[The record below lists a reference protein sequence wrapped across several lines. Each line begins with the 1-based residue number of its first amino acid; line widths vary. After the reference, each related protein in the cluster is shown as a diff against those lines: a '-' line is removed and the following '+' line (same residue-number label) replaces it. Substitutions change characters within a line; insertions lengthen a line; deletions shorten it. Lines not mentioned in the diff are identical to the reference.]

1 MKSPQPGF
9 NREAEMIN
17 VTSRQAVLLA
27 AAVAVLAAT
36 AWWQLRPNGLGEGF
50 ASGNGR
56 IEATEVDVAT
66 KLAGR
71 VASIEVDE
79 GDFVEPG
86 QVLARM
92 DTQVLEAQL
101 AQARAQ
107 LRQAENGQT
116 TAASQI
122 SLRQS
127 RSWPPKP

>member
-17 VTSRQAVLLA
+17 FTSRQAVLLA

-66 KLAGR
+66 KLA
-71 VASIEVDE
+71 
-79 GDFVEPG
+79 
-86 QVLARM
+86 
-92 DTQVLEAQL
+92 
-101 AQARAQ
+101 
-107 LRQAENGQT
+107 
-116 TAASQI
+116 
-122 SLRQS
+122 
-127 RSWPPKP
+127 